1 MDFRFLQRLGLSES
15 WQIHLSPQSI
25 ANLLSE
31 IQNTF
36 SEVSDINISV
46 YHRCLSDSISC
57 DLSSSLS
64 RSRMV
69 RAKYEIHTI
78 QCTSQSSQELCFIV
92 IIFDRHALELKEL
105 AQKVRSTGDQMLF
118 LAIQPETIPDR
129 EILSSSLGTA

>member
-1 MDFRFLQRLGLSES
+1 
-15 WQIHLSPQSI
+15 
-25 ANLLSE
+25 
-31 IQNTF
+31 
-36 SEVSDINISV
+36 
-46 YHRCLSDSISC
+46 
-57 DLSSSLS
+57 
-64 RSRMV
+64 MV